1 MVPPAFPRIIPLLWT
16 GTGCLFALGYCAAI
30 GSSRLTVVAGGRAE
44 LPCDLNLTLASLVLW
59 HRGFGAGTP
68 LYSVDARA
76 GAGLANAR
84 HFSAPSL
91 GARAH
96 FQEGRLTLDPVQ
108 ESDDGSYRCRVEYK
122 RSRTQVADLKLHVIV
137 PPKEAIIMDEYGQHL
152 HGIIGPY
159 NEGFP
164 LALACEGEGGNPS
177 PAVRWWRDAE
187 LLDDSFYITPQGFA
201 RNELLLPSL
210 RRTDLLSRLTCQ
222 VSNSNLSAPVTSS
235 VVIDMNLKPTEVQIT
250 SLFRPLSLGRPTEIV
265 CMARGA
271 RPPAQI
277 SWWLDGEKLIS
288 RVTESSSR
296 DENLTV
302 SSLLFSPGKHDNQR
316 NLSCRGDNPQ
326 IPDSVLEDSWL
337 LDIHFPPQLTV
348 KVDKKIPVVEGTSIS
363 FTCVVQANPAVAE
376 HEWLKDGNQLVENIQ
391 NQTLIITDVQ
401 PEHKGSYQC
410 AAINNEGRTISSA
423 LELKVHY
430 APRCQSVRSSVFGV
444 GRSESV
450 SVSCEVDAEPK
461 PLAFS
466 WALEGATPL
475 AQSHFSSEGS
485 RSVATLSPRTPND
498 YGLLMC
504 WAANAIGRQREPCT
518 FRIVPAG
525 PPEEPRE
532 CEVGNR
538 SNSCIS
544 VYCEGGPDGGLE
556 QVFQLEVYGTVSD
569 RMLMNVSARATPIFR
584 VCSLPREESLLML
597 VYAIN
602 TKGRSKLVTVH
613 VDASDKKDDADSG
626 TASVIFGM
634 LVGAMLALILIGMI
648 VAFAVRIRS
657 TGLEKG
663 RKSHSD
669 ASKKSSNSLKE
680 CKEPCVA
687 SSLGPDIIPEK
698 SFFQERM
705 NSQPKVIE
713 MEEGVNPASAIND
726 PRSKKYQTS
735 FTDSTL
741 LTSPRKLRL
750 LHESG
755 DEKVESG
762 LLLETPLVSSIP
774 PILQQWPNRK
784 KEALHLSTPV

>member
-16 GTGCLFALGYCAAI
+16 GTGCLFALGYCAA
-30 GSSRLTVVAGGRAE
+30 
-44 LPCDLNLTLASLVLW
+44 
-59 HRGFGAGTP
+59 
-68 LYSVDARA
+68 
-76 GAGLANAR
+76 
-84 HFSAPSL
+84 
-91 GARAH
+91 
-96 FQEGRLTLDPVQ
+96 
-108 ESDDGSYRCRVEYK
+108 
-122 RSRTQVADLKLHVIV
+122 IV